1 MSEPAED
8 GAPSPPDAPPAA
20 RMSTASRRDRA
31 PAVIIA
37 ASVVVVVIGAVASAP
52 LWAPTVIHHLPWGG
66 AEKPA
71 ASDPAVVAL
80 RTEASRITATL
91 EHLSQRVA
99 ALETRSAPDVPGLQ
113 HRIAALEAKPPPD
126 LSPIQQQ
133 LGALDQKL
141 AALGKQVAEQP
152 AVDPTGAALALVL
165 LQIRDAVETGRPFDA
180 EYQALLALTR
190 DHPEIA
196 ANVAPLAAPA
206 QSGVASRAVLTE
218 RLRELAPQIA
228 TARPPP
234 KSTWKSQIVARLRSL
249 VTIRRI
255 DGDEQKPAEKAV
267 TTAQR
272 ALAVGDLA
280 AAVAALDAL
289 SGPGKTA
296 AEPWLQMAKARL
308 SVEIALRQTQAALA
322 AALGS
327 TRPVA
332 KGG

>member
-8 GAPSPPDAPPAA
+8 GAPPPAPDAPPADRA
-20 RMSTASRRDRA
+20 RRDRA
-31 PAVIIA
+31 PVVIIA
-37 ASVVVVVIGAVASAP
+37 ASVIVVVIGAVASAP
-52 LWAPTVIHHLPWGG
+52 LWAPAVIHHLPWGG

-71 ASDPAVVAL
+71 VSDPAVVAL
-80 RTEASRITATL
+80 RTEASRITAAL

-99 ALETRSAPDVPGLQ
+99 ALETKPAPDLPALQ

-126 LSPIQQQ
+126 LSPLQQQ
-133 LGALDQKL
+133 LGALDQKV
-141 AALGKQVAEQP
+141 AALGKQVAELP
-152 AVDPTGAALALVL
+152 AADPAGATLALVL
-165 LQIRDAVETGRPFDA
+165 LQIRDAVEIGRPFDA

-196 ANVAPLAAPA
+196 SVAAPLAAPA
-206 QSGVASRAVLTE
+206 QNGVASRAVLTE

-228 TARPPP
+228 TAKPPP

-249 VTIRRI
+249 VTIRRT
-255 DGDEQKPAEKAV
+255 DGDEQTPAEKAV

-272 ALAVGDLA
+272 ALAAGDLA

-296 AEPWLQMAKARL
+296 AEPWLRMAKARL
-308 SVEIALRQTQAALA
+308 SVEVALRQTQAALTT
-322 AALGS
+322 ALGS
-327 TRPVA
+327 ARPAA